1 VTPVDQGVSELPQRP
16 HWTALFVAPL
26 IAALTPLDHVLAGMI
41 RAGQGIEA
49 LCLYLG
55 LARDALF
62 DRIVELGLIT
72 PHDRPMRR
80 PCGKR
85 PWLAADV
92 QLLIRFWVDGVRV
105 VSIAGEL
112 ERSPGAVS
120 AKARRLGLP
129 KRDRRHLR
137 RLEPGVCRAVT
148 QPPPAPTPAEDE
160 PAPTPAEDEPA
171 PASVE
176 APVAAVPAAEA
187 PIVVP
192 VAPPALSNATEPA
205 QIAEVPTEA
214 APIAARAEQIPALAQ
229 HSISA
234 LVPEWSAAPAAAAKP
249 VQVPQPRRRKGIWT
263 KDLDLEFSMRVWGQ
277 QHPDEIAAA
286 MAHHGLTASA
296 LASRFTRLQ
305 LPRRAR
311 TDLVSEFDP
320 VLAERT
326 MKASGYVLRLC
337 PVKNRHFWAP
347 RCGNRI
353 SDEGKKSAEYRAKT
367 AGLG

>member
-1 VTPVDQGVSELPQRP
+1 MTPVEPGVSEFHQRP
-16 HWTALFVAPL
+16 NWTSLFVAPL

-85 PWLAADV
+85 PWLAAEV
-92 QLLIRFWVDGVRV
+92 QLLIRLWVDGVRI

-112 ERSPGAVS
+112 DRSPGAVS

-129 KRDRRHLR
+129 KRDRRLLW
-137 RLEPGVCRAVT
+137 RLGPSVCRPVT
-148 QPPPAPTPAEDE
+148 PPPPAPVPVPVEPARTPAEN
-160 PAPTPAEDEPA
+160 PA
-171 PASVE
+171 
-176 APVAAVPAAEA
+176 AAPAAEA

-192 VAPPALSNATEPA
+192 VAAPAPAYAPEPV
-205 QIAEVPTEA
+205 QSTGIPQEA
-214 APIAARAEQIPALAQ
+214 ASTTPIEALVEQIPAQAPLSLPRQEPAV
-229 HSISA
+229 SI
-234 LVPEWSAAPAAAAKP
+234 VTPAAAAKP
-249 VQVPQPRRRKGIWT
+249 VAAQPSKRRKGIWT
-263 KDLDLEFSMRVWGQ
+263 KELDMEFSMRVWGQ
-277 QHPDEIAAA
+277 QHPNAIAEA
-286 MAHHGLTASA
+286 MAHYGLTASA

-305 LPRRAR
+305 LPRRDRA
-311 TDLVSEFDP
+311 DLVGEFDP

-337 PVKNRHFWAP
+337 PVKKRHFWAP

-353 SDEGKKSAEYRAKT
+353 SNEAKKSAEFRSMT

>member
-1 VTPVDQGVSELPQRP
+1 VTPVEPGVSEFPQRP
-16 HWTALFVAPL
+16 HWTALFIAPL

-80 PCGKR
+80 PCGR
-85 PWLAADV
+85 HPWLAADV
-92 QLLIRFWVDGVRV
+92 QLLIRLWVEGVRV

-112 ERSPGAVS
+112 DRSPGAVS

-129 KRDRRHLR
+129 KRDRRQLR
-137 RLEPGVCRAVT
+137 RLEPSVCRGT
-148 QPPPAPTPAEDE
+148 PTPPSAPVPAPVE
-160 PAPTPAEDEPA
+160 PAPKTAEEAAPAAETPIPVPVAELA
-171 PASVE
+171 PASTPEPVQTAGIPSE
-176 APVAAVPAAEA
+176 AD
-187 PIVVP
+187 P
-192 VAPPALSNATEPA
+192 VAPSEAL
-205 QIAEVPTEA
+205 
-214 APIAARAEQIPALAQ
+214 AEQIPAETPRSIPALA
-229 HSISA
+229 A
-234 LVPEWSAAPAAAAKP
+234 PSAATAPAAKP
-249 VQVPQPRRRKGIWT
+249 VAAQPPKRRKGIWT
-263 KDLDLEFSMRVWGQ
+263 KELDLEFSMRVWGQ
-277 QHPDEIAAA
+277 QHPNAIAEA
-286 MAHHGLTASA
+286 MAHYGLTASA

-305 LPRRAR
+305 LPRRDRA
-311 TDLVSEFDP
+311 DLVGEFDP

-326 MKASGYVLRLC
+326 MKASGYVFRLC
-337 PVKNRHFWAP
+337 PVKKRHFWAP

-353 SDEGKKSAEYRAKT
+353 SDEGKKSAEFRSKS

>member
-1 VTPVDQGVSELPQRP
+1 VTPVEPGVSDFPQRP

-80 PCGKR
+80 PSGR
-85 PWLAADV
+85 HPWLAADV
-92 QLLIRFWVDGVRV
+92 QLLIRLWVDGVRI

-112 ERSPGAVS
+112 DRSPGAVS

-129 KRDRRHLR
+129 KRDRRLLWRLGPSLCR
-137 RLEPGVCRAVT
+137 RVT
-148 QPPPAPTPAEDE
+148 PPPPAPVPVPVEPARAPAEN
-160 PAPTPAEDEPA
+160 PA
-171 PASVE
+171 
-176 APVAAVPAAEA
+176 AAPAAEA
-187 PIVVP
+187 PIVLSITTPAPASAPEP
-192 VAPPALSNATEPA
+192 VQSTGIP
-205 QIAEVPTEA
+205 QEA
-214 APIAARAEQIPALAQ
+214 ASTSPIEALAEQIPAQAPL
-229 HSISA
+229 SIPQ
-234 LVPEWSAAPAAAAKP
+234 LAPAAPIVASSAALKP
-249 VQVPQPRRRKGIWT
+249 VSAPPSKRRKGIWT
-263 KDLDLEFSMRVWGQ
+263 KELDMEFSMRVWGQ
-277 QHPDEIAAA
+277 QHPDAIAEA
-286 MAHHGLTASA
+286 MAHYGLTASA

-305 LPRRAR
+305 LPRRDRA
-311 TDLVSEFDP
+311 DLVGEFDP

-326 MKASGYVLRLC
+326 MKASGYVFRLC
-337 PVKNRHFWAP
+337 PVKKRHFWAP

-353 SDEGKKSAEYRAKT
+353 SDEGKKSAEFRSKS